1 MIYAGI
7 VAGGTGSRMGAD
19 RPKQFLS
26 LGGRTVLEMSAAAF
40 LNIKEIDR
48 VYIAVHRDWLEHTR
62 ELFKAHGSRVR
73 IAAAGETRSD
83 TLVNLVNAVFA
94 ENVIT
99 DEDIILTHDAA
110 RPFVSE
116 RIIRDNIDAA
126 RKHTVCTTAIPA
138 TDTILVSGNGE
149 TVTAA
154 PDRSTLYQ
162 AQTPQSFRLTEF
174 RRIYASLSAQEKAA
188 LTDACGIF
196 SARGVPVR
204 IVPGEPENFKLT
216 TPLDMKTAEAL
227 VTT

>member
-26 LGGRTVLEMSAAAF
+26 LGGITVLEMSAAAF

-48 VYIAVHRDWLEHTR
+48 VYIAVHKDWLEHTR
-62 ELFKAHGSRVR
+62 ELFKAHGSRVS
-73 IAAAGETRSD
+73 IATAGETRSD
-83 TLVNLVNAVFA
+83 TLVNIVNAVFA
-94 ENVIT
+94 ENEIT

-110 RPFVSE
+110 RPFVTE
-116 RIIRDNIDAA
+116 RIIRDNIAA
-126 RKHTVCTTAIPA
+126 AKEYTVCTTAIPA
-138 TDTILVSGNGE
+138 TDTVLVSGNGE

-216 TPLDMKTAEAL
+216 TPFDLKTAEAL
-227 VTT
+227 IST